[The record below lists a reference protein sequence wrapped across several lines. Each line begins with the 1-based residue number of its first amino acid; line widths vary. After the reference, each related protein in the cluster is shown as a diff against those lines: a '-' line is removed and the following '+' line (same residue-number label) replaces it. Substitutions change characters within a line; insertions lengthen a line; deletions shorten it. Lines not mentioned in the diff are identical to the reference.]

1 MGTLL
6 PFILV
11 GSLIF
16 GQAGSDT
23 ELDRTQD
30 SIGDKSHHWTLQ
42 AGIQS
47 EDSSPPKTQ
56 RQKHL
61 EMFARAY
68 YPGRSG
74 QIMLVPVEGEMVLE
88 PDDHQYRFMHGS
100 PWTYDAKIPLVF
112 FGPGFIRQGQWME
125 PVVQQDIATTLASL
139 LDLSKP
145 ASMTGR
151 TLSTALLETKSLP
164 RAILL
169 VVLDGMRFDYLDR
182 YTSEMP
188 TITRL
193 RHDGSSFENTRVN
206 YLPTLTSVGHATIV
220 TGADPK
226 IHGIAANTMFDH
238 VSGRSTGA
246 YPDYSPANLM
256 ALTLGDL
263 WNLQTHGRSVIIAQG
278 TTARATIPLAGH
290 GGCMINGHPT
300 LLAMFESSTARWL
313 GDTDCYRLPSYLR
326 DVDASTLWTNPNE
339 ISRDYS
345 ISSGSTLLR
354 TPLFPVFQVDA
365 LVAMI
370 QNERVGV
377 DAITD
382 LVFVNF
388 KTPDYVG
395 HQYGPN
401 SHELR
406 ATLATLDEQLGR
418 VIETLDAQIGADG
431 YVIAL
436 TADHGMPSEA
446 GNAWHGRHYTNE
458 IVSTLHDQFDPDG
471 RRVVLFYG
479 DPADN
484 QIFVDTERAEKLGLT
499 LDEMAA
505 YLETL
510 PFISAAFTE
519 TEVASAVMQ

>member
-1 MGTLL
+1 
-6 PFILV
+6 
-11 GSLIF
+11 
-16 GQAGSDT
+16 
-23 ELDRTQD
+23 
-30 SIGDKSHHWTLQ
+30 
-42 AGIQS
+42 
-47 EDSSPPKTQ
+47 
-56 RQKHL
+56 
-61 EMFARAY
+61 
-68 YPGRSG
+68 
-74 QIMLVPVEGEMVLE
+74 
-88 PDDHQYRFMHGS
+88 
-100 PWTYDAKIPLVF
+100 
-112 FGPGFIRQGQWME
+112 
-125 PVVQQDIATTLASL
+125 VQQDIAPTLASL

-151 TLSTALLETKSLP
+151 TLSTALLETDSRP

-169 VVLDGMRFDYLDR
+169 VVLDGMRSDYLDR

-220 TGADPK
+220 TGADPR

-246 YPDYSPANLM
+246 YPGYSPGNLM

-263 WNLQTHGRSVIIAQG
+263 WNLRTHGRSVIIAQG

-300 LLAMFESSTARWL
+300 LLAMFEGSTARWL

-326 DVDASTLWTNPNE
+326 DVDASTLWTNPDE
-339 ISRDYS
+339 VSSDYS

-354 TPLFPVFQVDA
+354 TPLFPIFQVDA

-418 VIETLDAQIGADG
+418 VIKRWI
-431 YVIAL
+431 
-436 TADHGMPSEA
+436 P
-446 GNAWHGRHYTNE
+446 R
-458 IVSTLHDQFDPDG
+458 
-471 RRVVLFYG
+471 
-479 DPADN
+479 
-484 QIFVDTERAEKLGLT
+484 
-499 LDEMAA
+499 
-505 YLETL
+505 
-510 PFISAAFTE
+510 
-519 TEVASAVMQ
+519 